1 MYSDETRFYLLGLE
15 KKEGSLYI
23 EKWKGSRV
31 CPTTFNF

>member
-23 EKWKGSRV
+23 EK
-31 CPTTFNF
+31 